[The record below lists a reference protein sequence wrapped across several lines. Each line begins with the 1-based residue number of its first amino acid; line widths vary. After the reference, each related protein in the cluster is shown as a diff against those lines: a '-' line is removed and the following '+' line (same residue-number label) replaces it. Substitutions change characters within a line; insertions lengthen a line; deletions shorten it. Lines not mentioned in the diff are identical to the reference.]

1 MEKIKVKLLITI
13 DEWDKYTEDWDINS
27 LEAIE
32 TQINKDW
39 YIETNKDI
47 SDYLIDN
54 NMAELI
60 NN

>member
-47 SDYLIDN
+47 SDYLINN

>member
-39 YIETNKDI
+39 YIETKKDI
-47 SDYLIDN
+47 SDYLINN

>member
-1 MEKIKVKLLITI
+1 MQKIKLRLLISI
-13 DEWDKYTEDWDINS
+13 DEWDKYTEDWDINP

-32 TQINKDW
+32 TQIFKHW

-47 SDYLIDN
+47 ADYLIN
-54 NMAELI
+54 NKMAVSI

>member
-32 TQINKDW
+32 TQINKEW

-47 SDYLIDN
+47 SDYLINN

>member
-1 MEKIKVKLLITI
+1 MKKIKVKLLITI

-32 TQINKDW
+32 TQINKEW

-47 SDYLIDN
+47 SDYLINN

>member
-39 YIETNKDI
+39 YVETNKDI
-47 SDYLIDN
+47 SDYLINN